1 MPRYK
6 PKTQVEIEAMTDQR
20 LFNAHWWRASLSH
33 NDKQTWATMENEVE
47 PTAETDIRLTTSPS
61 IRQDRT
67 LRWFKASA
75 TSG

>member
-20 LFNAHWWRASLSH
+20 LFNAHWWRASLNH

-47 PTAETDIRLTTSPS
+47 RRRKLIFDSPPRRRSGRTAP
-61 IRQDRT
+61 
-67 LRWFKASA
+67 
-75 TSG
+75 